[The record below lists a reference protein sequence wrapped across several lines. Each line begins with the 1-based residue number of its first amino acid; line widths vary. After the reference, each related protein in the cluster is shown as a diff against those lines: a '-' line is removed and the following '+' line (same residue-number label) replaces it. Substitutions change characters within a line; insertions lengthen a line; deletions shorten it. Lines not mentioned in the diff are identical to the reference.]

1 MGDFDGIDFLKSF
14 LRLKLKLQDMNF
26 NFIFLMKKTSGKR
39 FLMKNSLV
47 LLAAITL
54 FTACDREVEP
64 TPAYLTIEPF
74 ELLSTDPG
82 VHGSVSQKITHADMF
97 MFDSTE
103 NRSIQLGTFELPAT
117 IPVLNTGNFS
127 LNVDAVIKANGNSYY
142 LQPYPFYKRFSTP
155 ITLAPNADETVS
167 PKTSYRDEAVFEF
180 VEDFEHNGLL
190 FSQDRDNDDST
201 AVTRTNQDVFEGEF
215 SGLVKLDTA
224 HPVIVAQTTDL
235 YDIEYSSAGKV
246 FMELNYKT
254 DVPLEF
260 GVVSVEDNG
269 TEGDINFEFVVLAKP
284 EWNKI
289 YFDLTEI
296 ISTSP
301 SNRFAI
307 IFRAGIPVQDGKYT
321 LETAEILLD
330 NVKLVHF

>member
-1 MGDFDGIDFLKSF
+1 
-14 LRLKLKLQDMNF
+14 MNF
-26 NFIFLMKKTSGKR
+26 NHIFLMKNPRGISF
-39 FLMKNSLV
+39 FLKNALALLV
-47 LLAAITL
+47 IAAAT
-54 FTACDREVEP
+54 TGCDREIEP

-74 ELLSTDPG
+74 EMLSNNPG
-82 VHGSVSQKITHADMF
+82 VHGSVSQKITHVDMF

-117 IPVLNTGNFS
+117 IPVLNVGNFS

-155 ITLAPNADETVS
+155 ITLAPSTDVTVS
-167 PKTSYRDEAVFEF
+167 PKTAYRDETVFE
-180 VEDFEHNGLL
+180 VIEDFENNGVL
-190 FSQDRDNDDST
+190 FSQDRDNDDMT
-201 AVTRTNQDVFEGEF
+201 AVTHTTLDVFEGEF

-224 HPVIVAQTTDL
+224 HPVVVAQTSEL
-235 YDIEYSSAGKV
+235 YTIDYATAGKV

-260 GVVSVEDNG
+260 GLVSVQDNG
-269 TEGDINFEFVVLAKP
+269 TEGNINFEFVVLAKP

-301 SNRFAI
+301 DKRFAL
-307 IFRAGIPVQDGKYT
+307 IFRGGIPLENGKYT
-321 LETAEILLD
+321 LQKAEIRFDNIKLL
-330 NVKLVHF
+330 HF